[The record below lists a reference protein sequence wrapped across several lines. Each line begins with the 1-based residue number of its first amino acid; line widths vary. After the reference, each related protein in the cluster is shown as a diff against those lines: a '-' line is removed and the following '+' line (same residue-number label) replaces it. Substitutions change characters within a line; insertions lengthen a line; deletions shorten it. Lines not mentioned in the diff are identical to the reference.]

1 MNSLPIEVDVEDSA
15 TLEEYLESLYVEEK
29 HCIVANRRRIN
40 CRRESICLELREYL
54 S

>member
-29 HCIVANRRRIN
+29 TLYCCQQEKDKLQKR
-40 CRRESICLELREYL
+40 ICLELREYL